1 MSVLWPHY
9 VVHIKAILDI
19 RVLNQFD
26 NVITMPYMQWINI
39 GPPSGDAFDSSSMAC
54 RNLQNSDVE
63 LGTMLS
69 LSHPVNCKWGITR
82 GDVV

>member
-1 MSVLWPHY
+1 MSFSCPHY
-9 VVHIKAILDI
+9 IVQRKAIFDI
-19 RVLNQFD
+19 RVLYQFD
-26 NVITMPYMQWINI
+26 HVITMPYMQWMSI
-39 GPPSGDAFDSSSMAC
+39 GPPTGDAFDSSSMSC